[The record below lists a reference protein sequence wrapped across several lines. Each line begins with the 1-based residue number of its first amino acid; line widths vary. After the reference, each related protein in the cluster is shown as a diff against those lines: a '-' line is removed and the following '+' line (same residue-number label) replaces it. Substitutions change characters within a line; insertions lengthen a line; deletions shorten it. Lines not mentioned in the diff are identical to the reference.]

1 MRVISDTKEMAAACA
16 EAVRPLGLVPTMGAL
31 HEGHLSLVRRARA
44 ENATAAATIFVNP
57 TQFGPG
63 EDLAAYPRDLPRD
76 LELLAGEGVDLVFTP
91 TPESLYPAGFSTW
104 VYVGEIGEKLEG
116 AVRPGHFRGVAT
128 VVCKLLSIVRPD
140 RAYFG
145 QKDGQQTAVI
155 KQLTRDLDLGPE
167 IIVCPTIRES
177 DGLALS
183 SRNAYLTPEQR
194 QAAPVVYQAL
204 SALESAW
211 KSGTT
216 SVPELRERALEVLRS
231 EPSVEG
237 VDYVA
242 VVDPNGF
249 HGLDTAL
256 PGAMAL
262 TAVRIGG
269 VRLIDNV
276 VLG

>member
-1 MRVISDTKEMAAACA
+1 MRVISDTGEMAAACGEA
-16 EAVRPLGLVPTMGAL
+16 ERPLGLVPTMGAL

-57 TQFGPG
+57 AQFGPG
-63 EDLAAYPRDLPRD
+63 EDLATYPRDLPRD
-76 LELLAGEGVDLVFTP
+76 LELLEAEGADLVFTP
-91 TPESLYPAGFSTW
+91 TPDSLYPAGFATW
-104 VYVGEIGEKLEG
+104 VDVGEIGCKLEG
-116 AVRPGHFRGVAT
+116 AIRPGHFRGVAT

-155 KQLTRDLDLGPE
+155 KQLTRDLNLGTE
-167 IIVCPTIRES
+167 IVVCPTIRES
-177 DGLALS
+177 DGLAMS
-183 SRNAYLTPEQR
+183 SRNAYLTANQR
-194 QAAPVVYQAL
+194 QAAPAVYCAL
-204 SALESAW
+204 ATLEEAW
-211 KSGTT
+211 KSGITG
-216 SVPELRERALEVLRS
+216 VPELRERALGVLRS
-231 EPSVEG
+231 EPAVEG

-242 VVDPNGF
+242 VVDPVGF
-249 HGLDTAL
+249 LELETAV